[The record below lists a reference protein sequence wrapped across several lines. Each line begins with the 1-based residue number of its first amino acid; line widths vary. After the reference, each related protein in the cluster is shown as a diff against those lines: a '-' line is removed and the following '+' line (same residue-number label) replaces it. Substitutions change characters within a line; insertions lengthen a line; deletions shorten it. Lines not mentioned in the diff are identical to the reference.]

1 MSATNIA
8 TFKLTRYS
16 ATVAKALQI
25 SVAKAQPDEPRDT
38 LASSWA
44 VIPLRHSM
52 TPAGVSNPG
61 SRARCNYSSGP
72 HVRRHTKHV
81 QPLEKTSSRILV
93 GSATALAILA
103 EVDIGP
109 GSGAAD
115 VEDW

>member
-16 ATVAKALQI
+16 ATVAKPLQI

-38 LASSWA
+38 LRQQLGGDPASSFDDA
-44 VIPLRHSM
+44 
-52 TPAGVSNPG
+52 AGVSNP
-61 SRARCNYSSGP
+61 STRARCNYSFGP
-72 HVRRHTKHV
+72 HVRRHTRHV
-81 QPLEKTSSRILV
+81 QPLEKTSSRILE